1 MVDGFKIM
9 KKITARAPVNIALI
23 KYWGKANAELVLPTT
38 TSLSLTL
45 TDLYTE
51 TTFEEGPFQFIIND
65 QVGDESEVARVKDV
79 LKHFRNSH
87 VIIRTRNN
95 FPTASGLASSAS
107 GFAALTVGLNAFF
120 QAGYTLQE
128 LATLTRLGSGSSC
141 RSLVDDFAIWN
152 KNGSVES
159 LKNPFED
166 LRMIVVI
173 ISDAKKAISSR
184 DAMKVT
190 METAPSYSTWIQ
202 ESDKDL
208 QTIKEAIM
216 KKDFPLVGQ
225 IMEKN
230 SDHLHQVMADST
242 PSIVYQQPESRK
254 VLAMVS
260 NLRQQGLLG
269 FATMDAGPNVKILVQ
284 GKDLPRWEEQIKKTI
299 SSPYLLT
306 RIGGKAYV
314 E

>member
-1 MVDGFKIM
+1 M
-9 KKITARAPVNIALI
+9 KKIIARAPVNIALI

-38 TSLSLTL
+38 NSLSLTL

-51 TTFEEGPFQFIIND
+51 TTFEEGSFQFVINGKP
-65 QVGDESEVARVKDV
+65 GDASEVARVKDV
-79 LKHFRNSH
+79 LKHFRDH
-87 VIIRTRNN
+87 QVIIRTKNN

-107 GFAALTVGLNAFF
+107 GFAALTVGLNKFF

-190 METAPSYSTWIQ
+190 METAPSYSTWIH

-208 QTIKEAIM
+208 ATIKEAII
-216 KKDFPLVGQ
+216 KKDFLMVGQ
-225 IMEKN
+225 TMEKN
-230 SDHLHQVMADST
+230 SGRLHQVMADAT
-242 PSIVYQQPESRK
+242 PAILYQQPESLK

-260 NLRQQGLLG
+260 TLRQQGLIG
-269 FATMDAGPNVKILVQ
+269 FATMDAGPNVKILIQ
-284 GKDLPRWEEQIKKTI
+284 GKDLSQWEDRLKTTL
-299 SSPYLLT
+299 SAKYLVT
-306 RIGGKAYV
+306 RIGGKAYA

>member
-1 MVDGFKIM
+1 M
-9 KKITARAPVNIALI
+9 KKIIARAPVNIALI

-51 TTFEEGPFQFIIND
+51 TTFEEGPFQFIINGKP
-65 QVGDESEVARVKDV
+65 GDASEVARVNDV
-79 LKHFRNSH
+79 LKHFRDH
-87 VIIRTRNN
+87 QVIIHTKNN

-107 GFAALTVGLNAFF
+107 GFAALTVGLNKFF
-120 QAGYTLQE
+120 QAEYTLQE

-173 ISDAKKAISSR
+173 ISEAKKAISSR

-202 ESDKDL
+202 DSDKDL
-208 QTIKEAIM
+208 ATIKAAII
-216 KKDFPLVGQ
+216 KKDFLLVGQ
-225 IMEKN
+225 TMEKN
-230 SDHLHQVMADST
+230 SGRLHQVMADAT
-242 PSIVYQQPESRK
+242 PAIRYQQPESLK

-260 NLRQQGLLG
+260 TLRQQGLVG
-269 FATMDAGPNVKILVQ
+269 FATMDAGPNVKILIQ
-284 GKDLPRWEEQIKKTI
+284 GKDLSQWEDRLKTTL
-299 SSPYLLT
+299 SAKYLVT
-306 RIGGKAYV
+306 RIGGKAYA

>member
-1 MVDGFKIM
+1 M
-9 KKITARAPVNIALI
+9 KKIIARAPVNIALI

-51 TTFEEGPFQFIIND
+51 TIFEEGPFQFVINGKP
-65 QVGDESEVARVKDV
+65 GDTSEVARVKDV
-79 LKHFRNSH
+79 LKHFRNQQ
-87 VIIRTRNN
+87 VIIRTQNN

-107 GFAALTVGLNAFF
+107 GFAALTVGLNSFF

-159 LKNPFED
+159 LKNPFQD

-190 METAPSYSTWIQ
+190 METAPSYSNWIQ
-202 ESDKDL
+202 DSDKDL
-208 QTIKEAIM
+208 ATIKEAII
-216 KKDFPLVGQ
+216 KKDFLMVGQ
-225 IMEKN
+225 TMEKN
-230 SDHLHQVMADST
+230 SARLHRVMADST
-242 PSIVYQQPESRK
+242 PAILYQQPESLK
-254 VLAMVS
+254 VLATVS
-260 NLRQQGLLG
+260 ALRQEGLIG
-269 FATMDAGPNVKILVQ
+269 FATMDAGPNVKILIQ
-284 GKDLPRWEEQIKKTI
+284 GKDLQQWEDRLKKAMRVK
-299 SSPYLLT
+299 YLVT
-306 RIGGKAYV
+306 RIGGKAYAQ
-314 E
+314 

>member
-1 MVDGFKIM
+1 M
-9 KKITARAPVNIALI
+9 KKIIARAPVNIALI

-51 TTFEEGPFQFIIND
+51 TTFEEGPFQFIINGKP
-65 QVGDESEVARVKDV
+65 GDALEVARVNDV
-79 LKHFRNSH
+79 LKHFRNH
-87 VIIRTRNN
+87 QVIIRTHNN

-107 GFAALTVGLNAFF
+107 GFAALTVGLNKFF

-152 KNGSVES
+152 KHGSVES

-173 ISDAKKAISSR
+173 ISDEKKAISSR
-184 DAMKVT
+184 DAMKIT

-202 ESDKDL
+202 DSDKDL
-208 QTIKEAIM
+208 VTIKDAII
-216 KKDFPLVGQ
+216 KKDFLLVGQ
-225 IMEKN
+225 TMEKN
-230 SDHLHQVMADST
+230 SARLHQVMADAT
-242 PSIVYQQPESRK
+242 PPINYQQPESLK
-254 VLAMVS
+254 VLAMVLT
-260 NLRQQGLLG
+260 LRQQGLIG
-269 FATMDAGPNVKILVQ
+269 FATMDAGPNVKILIQ
-284 GKDLPRWEEQIKKTI
+284 GKDLSQWEDRLKTTL
-299 SSPYLLT
+299 SAKYLVT
-306 RIGGKAYV
+306 RIGGQAYA